1 MMNLS
6 RQGATDMDHLDTPRP
21 PISAFIIDSLDA
33 EDVTASGIWISESGE
48 TRLALSVDG
57 RYDKMQGRR
66 QSTYSGR
73 YACDGNS
80 IRFIDDFDFVLTGEI
95 IGAELRIGTCV
106 YRRA

>member
-1 MMNLS
+1 MN
-6 RQGATDMDHLDTPRP
+6 HLDTMRP
-21 PISAFIIDSLDA
+21 QISAFVIDSLDA
-33 EDVTASGIWISESGE
+33 EDVRASGIWISEGGE
-48 TRLALSVDG
+48 TRLALSPDG

-73 YACDGNS
+73 YACDGSS

-95 IGAELRIGTCV
+95 IGDVMRIGTYV